1 MPNLPEKSPAIAR
14 NAVERVL
21 ARAAE
26 LQARGG
32 GADEA
37 PALTEAQLIEIAG
50 EVGLSRDHVRLALA
64 EERSR
69 IDVAPESG
77 FAHAM
82 LGSAVAQASR
92 VVPGD
97 ARTVLAHIDGWMQ
110 RTESLQVKR
119 RFEGQLSWE
128 PRVDFLSSVKR
139 TLKLGGRGFHLA
151 GATEVHAIV
160 ADGEAKRSHVRII
173 ARLDDARSMR
183 ARVAAGF
190 GFVGAMVGLPLFWMA
205 ADAAL
210 WVGAG
215 LSLVPA
221 LAVPLIAVSFAR
233 RQFRAAVRRAQVAL
247 EQALDSLEYGDK
259 PHRGA

>member
-1 MPNLPEKSPAIAR
+1 MPNLPEKSSPIAR
-14 NAVERVL
+14 NAIERVL

-26 LQARGG
+26 LQASSG
-32 GADEA
+32 GAEEA

-77 FAHAM
+77 FAHTM

-97 ARTVLAHIDGWMQ
+97 ARTVLAQLDAWMQ

-128 PRVDFLSSVKR
+128 PRVDFLSSIQRAFKI
-139 TLKLGGRGFHLA
+139 GGRGFHLA
-151 GATEVHAIV
+151 GATDVHAMV
-160 ADGEAKRSHVRII
+160 ADSEPKRSHVRII
-173 ARLDDARSMR
+173 ARLDDARSTR

-190 GFVGAMVGLPLFWMA
+190 GFVGVAIGLPLFWTA
-205 ADAAL
+205 ADSAL
-210 WVGAG
+210 WVGAA
-215 LSLVPA
+215 LSLIPA
-221 LAVPLIAVSFAR
+221 LALPMVAVSFAR
-233 RQFRAAVRRAQVAL
+233 RQFRAAMQRAQVAL
-247 EQALDSLEYGDK
+247 EQALDGLEYGDK
-259 PHRGA
+259 PHRGP